1 MAFPVNGSTHLIPAL
16 LLIYRPRKD
25 ERLSWPSW
33 LTCSGWFTHISGQDR
48 EISPAR
54 DRRST
59 TVLRHQLILTW
70 SMQKSFKNST
80 LFVSSTQAYTCQLDK
95 AGLRN
100 RGQVNLHVQS
110 VIEVTFAVFD
120 LSQVGV
126 PLRRLNVGSS

>member
-1 MAFPVNGSTHLIPAL
+1 MIF
-16 LLIYRPRKD
+16 
-25 ERLSWPSW
+25 
-33 LTCSGWFTHISGQDR
+33 
-48 EISPAR
+48 
-54 DRRST
+54 
-59 TVLRHQLILTW
+59 TW